1 MKVALALGSGGAR
14 GYAHIGVIE
23 ELKARGHEIVG
34 IAGTSMGALVG
45 GLEAAGALDD
55 YTAWVMGLSKGDVIR
70 LLDPT
75 FGEPG
80 VIKAQR
86 VLQRVA
92 EIMGDANIED
102 LPIPY
107 TAVATDLTNQREVWF
122 QHGPIH
128 MAIRASIAIPSAITP
143 VMLDGRLL
151 ADGGLLNPVPMEPL
165 AGVVADFTMAVS
177 LSGRR
182 ESIRTTQ
189 PSRESAQEI
198 SGPEW
203 VDALKRGATDVLE
216 SDLVRNIA
224 QWWSRRHDAPE
235 VTSQGDS
242 EVQSPGF
249 DEVPSQ
255 LRTTDVVNLSMDA
268 ASALISRFRMA
279 ANPPDVMVTVP
290 IDSAT
295 TYDFHKAEELITMGR
310 TLAVD
315 ALDAAGR

>member
-34 IAGTSMGALVG
+34 IAGTSMGSLIG
-45 GLEAAGALDD
+45 GLEAAGSLSEYKD
-55 YTAWVMGLSKGDVIR
+55 WVSSLSQRDVIK
-70 LLDPT
+70 LLDPA

-86 VLQRVA
+86 VIERVG
-92 EIMGDANIED
+92 EILDEVSIEE
-102 LPIPY
+102 LPIPF

-122 QHGPIH
+122 QHGPLH

-143 VMLDGRLL
+143 VVLNGRLL
-151 ADGGLLNPVPMEPL
+151 ADGGLLNPVPMDPL
-165 AGVVADFTMAVS
+165 AGVVADFTLAVS

-189 PSRESAQEI
+189 PSRESSQEV

-216 SDLVRNIA
+216 SDLVKSIT
-224 QWWSRRHDAPE
+224 QWWSRRHESGAEP
-235 VTSQGDS
+235 T
-242 EVQSPGF
+242 PGF
-249 DEVPSQ
+249 DVVPSE
-255 LRTTDVVNLSMDA
+255 LRTTDVVTLSMDA
-268 ASALISRFRMA
+268 TSALVSRFRMA
-279 ANPPDVMVTVP
+279 ANPPDVTVTVP

-295 TYDFHKAEELITMGR
+295 VFDFHKANELIELGR
-310 TLAVD
+310 NLAVD

>member
-1 MKVALALGSGGAR
+1 MRVALALGSGGAR
-14 GYAHIGVIE
+14 GYAHIGVID

-45 GLEAAGALDD
+45 GLEAAGALGD
-55 YTAWVMGLSKGDVIR
+55 YSEWVRGLSQADVIR
-70 LLDPT
+70 LLDPA

-86 VLQRVA
+86 VIQRVA
-92 EIMGDANIED
+92 DLLGDACIEN

-122 QHGPIH
+122 QHGPLH

-143 VMLDGRLL
+143 VMLEGRLL
-151 ADGGLLNPVPMEPL
+151 ADGGLLNPVPMDPL
-165 AGVVADFTMAVS
+165 AGVVSDFTLAVS

-182 ESIRTTQ
+182 ESVPSTQ
-189 PSRESAQEI
+189 PSRESSLEV

-203 VDALKRGATDVLE
+203 VDALKKGAADVLD
-216 SDLVRNIA
+216 SDLVRAIA
-224 QWWSRRHDAPE
+224 QWWSKFHGEPDHRPDDA
-235 VTSQGDS
+235 
-242 EVQSPGF
+242 PGF
-249 DEVPSQ
+249 DEVPRE
-255 LRTTDVVNLSMDA
+255 LKTTDVVALSMDA
-268 ASALISRFRMA
+268 ASALIGRFRMA

-295 TYDFHKAEELITMGR
+295 VFDFHKAGELIELGR
-310 TLAVD
+310 RLAVD